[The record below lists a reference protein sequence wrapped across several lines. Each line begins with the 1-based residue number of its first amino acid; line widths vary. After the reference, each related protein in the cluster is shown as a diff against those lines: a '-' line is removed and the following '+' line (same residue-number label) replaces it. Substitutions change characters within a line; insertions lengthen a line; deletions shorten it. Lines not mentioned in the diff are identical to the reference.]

1 MGSTPAIFSKIAWN
15 LFLQLNLSC
24 QTVIFP
30 YNYAIQR
37 ATFTAG
43 VGACH
48 KKIRYQAPG
57 AIPESPVWQFS

>member
-1 MGSTPAIFSKIAWN
+1 

-57 AIPESPVWQFS
+57 AIPESPAWQFS